1 MPTGR
6 TLSVRLTPELEAV
19 VMQDAKDSALTISS
33 VIRMRLKQ
41 RYDQILREAQASE
54 PDPAYAQANYIREQ
68 AGLPPLGHSQIE
80 R

>member
-41 RYDQILREAQASE
+41 RYDQMQNKAYVIPVHNYANDDNVEPSE
-54 PDPAYAQANYIREQ
+54 
-68 AGLPPLGHSQIE
+68 
-80 R
+80 

>member
-19 VMQDAKDSALTISS
+19 VMQDAEDSALTISS

-41 RYDQILREAQASE
+41 RYDQMQNKAYVIPIPNHANDDDVEPSE
-54 PDPAYAQANYIREQ
+54 
-68 AGLPPLGHSQIE
+68 
-80 R
+80 